1 MIVQCERCEAKYNLE
16 DSKITP
22 EGVKVRCAKCQH
34 IFAVTPASA
43 IPAAPPTP
51 PSPPTPPTPEPAG
64 GDFLEDFESF
74 EKFHKDL
81 MDTPGPETGLPPDEE
96 NFLERG
102 EFDNISQ
109 DTGGVPPPEDVSM
122 AEFPAEEWPGP
133 TREEQRQP
141 ESLEEELD
149 TPTFDMRGLEDQEYF
164 ERPRAIPKRRKTSK
178 KFVLLGILIILA
190 GVGYYLWS
198 EQKLSLPGN
207 IPSLLKSIPEKLK
220 FVPEKLQSVWD
231 DIRGIKRG
239 SPSIADLGEYKD
251 TIGKVPV
258 FVITGKVLNNTN
270 KTKKHVRIKAILYN
284 DKNEILDE
292 KQTLCGSSFTREE
305 LKNLPPRFTR
315 GDFKIRPVP
324 GQMRVAPGMTI
335 PFIVIFPNISPD
347 VREYEVEI
355 VDAPN
360 A

>member
-51 PSPPTPPTPEPAG
+51 ETAG
-64 GDFLEDFESF
+64 GDFLQDFESF

-81 MDTPGPETGLPPDEE
+81 MDIPGPETGLPPDEE

-149 TPTFDMRGLEDQEYF
+149 TPTFDMKGLEDQEYF
-164 ERPRAIPKRRKTSK
+164 ERPTTITKRRKTSK

-231 DIRGIKRG
+231 DIWGIKRG
-239 SPSIADLGEYKD
+239 SPSISDLGEYKD

-258 FVITGKVLNNTN
+258 FVITGKVLNSTN
-270 KTKKHVRIKAILYN
+270 KTKKYVRIKAILYN
-284 DKNEILDE
+284 DKNEILEE